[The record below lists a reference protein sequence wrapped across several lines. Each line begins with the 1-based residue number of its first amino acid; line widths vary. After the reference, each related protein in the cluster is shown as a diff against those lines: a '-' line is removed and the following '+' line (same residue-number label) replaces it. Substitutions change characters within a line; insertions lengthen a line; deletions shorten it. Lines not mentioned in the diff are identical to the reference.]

1 MDKYDKVTV
10 TVRTQSG
17 RCFPNHNREIIVIFF
32 AVSDRSTE
40 KKWEEQ
46 RMRNLKKALCGIM
59 TGMMISTG
67 SNPGNRICNRGTGGN
82 HRNTEDGIR

>member
-17 RCFPNHNREIIVIFF
+17 RCFPDHNREIIVIFF

-46 RMRNLKKALCGIM
+46 RMRN
-59 TGMMISTG
+59 
-67 SNPGNRICNRGTGGN
+67 
-82 HRNTEDGIR
+82 

>member
-59 TGMMISTG
+59 TGDSGIIGTTKKNLDFTG
-67 SNPGNRICNRGTGGN
+67 VSLA
-82 HRNTEDGIR
+82 